1 MLKDKLGWDK
11 SLKKLSVVLSISML
25 ILIII
30 CIFTQQEL
38 GVLIVLGI
46 LLIVSIVLILYLH
59 IYGIYVYEDKIE
71 LKSIFAHK
79 TLYFDKVIIE
89 ENMSTRIFNLQHKE
103 ILRLARFLDPKSSI
117 TKAYYKYRH
126 KNKIEY
132 INTNNDVTCNYY
144 VRNFSI
150 FGIILG
156 FIFLIFTGIY
166 LYQLNFNISE
176 DLGTILFLLIFASII
191 LIPSIIGL
199 LIYINFKITVLEE
212 EVIIRNFLGFKK
224 KYSIKEMKCVF
235 KDYTIELHLTKKK
248 KRVLLFYFLDNTKEL
263 YKIK

>member
-1 MLKDKLGWDK
+1 MLDELKWNKNLK
-11 SLKKLSVVLSISML
+11 IISLTLFISML
-25 ILIII
+25 IMVGVCILTKQDLEGIITLAV
-30 CIFTQQEL
+30 FT
-38 GVLIVLGI
+38 VLY
-46 LLIVSIVLILYLH
+46 LILVLYLFL
-59 IYGIYVYEDKIE
+59 YKIYVYEDKIE
-71 LKSIFAHK
+71 FKSIFGNK

-89 ENMSTRIFNLQHKE
+89 ESMSIRIFNLEHKE
-103 ILRLARFLDPKSSI
+103 ILRLAGFLDPKSSI

-150 FGIILG
+150 FGIISC
-156 FIFLIFTGIY
+156 FIFFIFTGIY

-224 KYSIKEMKCVF
+224 KYLINEMKCVF
-235 KDYTIELHLTKKK
+235 SDYIVKLYLSK
-248 KRVLLFYFLDNTKEL
+248 KRKKILLFYLLDNVEEL